1 MSTVADRWCDGG
13 LGSEHECFNSHPVRL
28 YGPLGVQRTYIGAAD
43 PTDPLVSPMR
53 GDLSGLP
60 QTLLFLTGARD
71 AFLGGVSLFD
81 QAMLRAGGGQR

>member
-1 MSTVADRWCDGG
+1 MADRWCDGG

-60 QTLLFLTGARD
+60 QTLLFDWRTRCLSWWRQPIRPGYAARWRRPT
-71 AFLGGVSLFD
+71 VS
-81 QAMLRAGGGQR
+81 